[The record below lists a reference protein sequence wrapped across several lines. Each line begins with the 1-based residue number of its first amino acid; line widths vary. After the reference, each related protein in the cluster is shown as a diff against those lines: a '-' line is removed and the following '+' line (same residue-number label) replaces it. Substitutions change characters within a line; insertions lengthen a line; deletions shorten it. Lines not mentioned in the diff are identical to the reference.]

1 MKMSELIIENVT
13 KKFGKNV
20 VLDDVS
26 LRLKQGHCYG
36 LLGRN
41 GAGKSTL
48 INIIMQRC
56 PRKGGKILLDGK
68 PVDNNDKL
76 LSRMFCMSDS
86 AVYPAEFK
94 LKTIFS
100 ITAAMY
106 PSFDTGYAEKLA
118 ELFGLDLKKRVG
130 KLSTGYNTIYKVILA
145 LASNADFIFLDEP
158 VLGIDVNRRETF
170 YRELARKISESGSCF
185 VVSTHIIEEMQDLID
200 TVIILHKGKILL
212 CEEMEKLLTEYT
224 SVSGK
229 AELVDSFIADKKVAG
244 CENMSLFK
252 TAIIKGAFDD
262 IPEGLNCDTA
272 DLQKL
277 FYFMTG
283 GSPDLP

>member
-1 MKMSELIIENVT
+1 MSELIIENVT
-13 KKFGKNV
+13 KKYGKNL

-26 LRLKQGHCYG
+26 LKLMQGHCYG

-68 PVDNNDKL
+68 PVDNNDRL

-86 AVYPAEFK
+86 AVYPAEFR

-106 PSFDTGYAEKLA
+106 PSFDTDYAKKLS
-118 ELFGLDLKKRVG
+118 ELFGLDMKMRVG
-130 KLSTGYNTIYKVILA
+130 KLSTGYNTLYKVILA
-145 LASNADFIFLDEP
+145 LASNAEFIFLDEP
-158 VLGIDVNRRETF
+158 VLGIDVNQRETF
-170 YRELARKISESGSCF
+170 YRELARKISESSSCF
-185 VVSTHIIEEMQDLID
+185 VVSTHIIEEMQNLID
-200 TVIILHKGKILL
+200 TVIILHNGKILL
-212 CEEMEKLLTEYT
+212 CEETEKLLTEYT

-229 AELVDSFIADKKVAG
+229 AELVDSFIADKEVAG
-244 CENMSLFK
+244 CEKMSLFK
-252 TAIIKGAFDD
+252 TAIIKGVFDD
-262 IPEGLNCDTA
+262 IPEGLNFDTA

>member
-1 MKMSELIIENVT
+1 MSELIIENVT

>member
-1 MKMSELIIENVT
+1 MSELIIENVT

-36 LLGRN
+36 LLGRS

-118 ELFGLDLKKRVG
+118 ELFGLDLKKRAG

-185 VVSTHIIEEMQDLID
+185 VVSTHIIEEMQNLID

-212 CEEMEKLLTEYT
+212 CEETEKLLTEYT

-229 AELVDSFIADKKVAG
+229 AELVDSFIEGKEVAG

>member
-1 MKMSELIIENVT
+1 MSELIIENVT
-13 KKFGKNV
+13 KKYGKRI

-26 LRLKQGHCYG
+26 LKFETGHCYG

-48 INIIMQRC
+48 INIIMQRA
-56 PRKGGKILLDGK
+56 PRKSGKILLDGS
-68 PVDNNDKL
+68 PVDNNDRL

-86 AVYPAEFK
+86 AVYPPEFK

-106 PSFDTGYAEKLA
+106 PSFDTDYAKKLS
-118 ELFGLDLKKRVG
+118 ELFGLDMKMRVG
-130 KLSTGYNTIYKVILA
+130 KLSTGYNTLYKVILA
-145 LASNADFIFLDEP
+145 LASNAEFIFLDEP
-158 VLGIDVNRRETF
+158 VLGIDVNQRETF
-170 YRELARKISESGSCF
+170 YRELARKISESSSCF
-185 VVSTHIIEEMQDLID
+185 VVSTHIIEEMQNLID

-212 CEEMEKLLTEYT
+212 CEETEKLLTEYT

-229 AELVDSFIADKKVAG
+229 AELVDSFIADKEVAG
-244 CENMSLFK
+244 FEKMSLFK
-252 TAIIKGAFDD
+252 TAVIKGVFDD
-262 IPEGLNCDTA
+262 IPEGLTCERA

-277 FYFMTG
+277 FYFLTG

>member
-1 MKMSELIIENVT
+1 MSELILENVT
-13 KKFGKNV
+13 KKYGRKV
-20 VLDDVS
+20 VLDDIS
-26 LRLKQGHCYG
+26 LKFETGHCYG

-56 PRKGGKILLDGK
+56 PRKSGMILLDGS

-106 PSFDTGYAEKLA
+106 PSFDTDYAKKLS
-118 ELFGLDLKKRVG
+118 ELFGLDMKMRVG
-130 KLSTGYNTIYKVILA
+130 KLSTGYNTLYKVILA

-158 VLGIDVNRRETF
+158 VLGIDVNQRETF
-170 YRELARKISESGSCF
+170 YRELARKISESSSCF
-185 VVSTHIIEEMQDLID
+185 VVSTHIIEEMQNLID
-200 TVIILHKGKILL
+200 TVIILHNGKILL
-212 CEEMEKLLTEYT
+212 CDETEKLLSEYIT
-224 SVSGK
+224 VSGK
-229 AELVDSFIADKKVAG
+229 AELVDSFIADKEVAG
-244 CENMSLFK
+244 FEKMSLFK
-252 TAIIKGAFDD
+252 TAIIKGELDD
-262 IPEGLNCDTA
+262 IPEGITCEGA

-277 FYFMTG
+277 FYFLTG

>member
-1 MKMSELIIENVT
+1 MSELIIENVT

-212 CEEMEKLLTEYT
+212 CEETEKLLTEYT

>member
-1 MKMSELIIENVT
+1 MSELILENVT
-13 KKFGKNV
+13 KKYGRKV

-26 LRLKQGHCYG
+26 LKLETGHCYG

-48 INIIMQRC
+48 INIIMQRV
-56 PRKGGKILLDGK
+56 PRKSGKILLDGS

-106 PSFDTGYAEKLA
+106 PSFDTDYAKKLG
-118 ELFGLDLKKRVG
+118 ELFGLDMKMRVG
-130 KLSTGYNTIYKVILA
+130 KLSTGYNTLYKVILA

-158 VLGIDVNRRETF
+158 VLGIDVNQRETF
-170 YRELARKISESGSCF
+170 YRELARKISESSSCF
-185 VVSTHIIEEMQDLID
+185 VVSTHIIEEMQNLID
-200 TVIILHKGKILL
+200 TVIILHNGKILL
-212 CEEMEKLLTEYT
+212 CDETEKLLSEYIT
-224 SVSGK
+224 VSGK
-229 AELVDSFIADKKVAG
+229 AEFVDSFIADKEVAG
-244 CENMSLFK
+244 FEKMSLFK
-252 TAIIKGAFDD
+252 TAIIKGELDD
-262 IPEGLNCDTA
+262 IPEGITCEGA

-277 FYFMTG
+277 FYFLTG